1 MMAHKM
7 NITLNALESRVVAV
21 LTKRYPITTDELGEE
36 LSVRPDTLK
45 RTLKTLEVKG
55 VLILEPLPDKSY
67 IRLVALGA
75 GSISQP
81 YGECEDEADEHSS
94 IAYR

>member
-7 NITLNALESRVVAV
+7 NITLNALEARIVAV
-21 LTKRYPITTDELGEE
+21 LRKRYPITTDELGEE
-36 LSVRPDTLK
+36 LSVRRDTLE
-45 RTLKTLEVKG
+45 RTLKALAVKG
-55 VLILEPLPDKSY
+55 VLILEPLPDKTY
-67 IRLVALGA
+67 IRMVDLGA

>member
-1 MMAHKM
+1 MAHKM

-45 RTLKTLEVKG
+45 RTLRALEVKG
-55 VLILEPLPDKSY
+55 VLILEPLPDKTY

-81 YGECEDEADEHSS
+81 SGECEDEADEHSS